1 MTDAPDII
9 IHRAHDRVC
18 LAEIAHESGVEL
30 FVAQKEEIK
39 QRTDPFLVF
48 EDEETALIWIALRAK
63 ELSSEGVEV
72 CCVSRYYELR
82 KFPDK
87 RVTVPLRNHPR
98 PRLRSS
104 SGRIR

>member
-39 QRTDPFLVF
+39 QRTDTYLAF
-48 EDEETALIWIALRAK
+48 ENEETAVAWAALRAK
-63 ELSSEGVEV
+63 ELSCEGIEV
-72 CCVSRYYELR
+72 YRTPIDSIAGGLT
-82 KFPDK
+82 DK
-87 RVTVPLRNHPR
+87 RCSLPLLLNRR
-98 PRLRSS
+98 PAL
-104 SGRIR
+104 GAMLEW